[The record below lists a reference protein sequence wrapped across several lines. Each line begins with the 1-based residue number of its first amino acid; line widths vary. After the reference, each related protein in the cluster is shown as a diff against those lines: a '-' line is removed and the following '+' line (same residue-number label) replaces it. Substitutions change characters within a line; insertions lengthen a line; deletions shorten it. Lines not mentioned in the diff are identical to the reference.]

1 MIDNKTPIWI
11 GICLIVT
18 LVIAGCVSPTPPAPV
33 QTPAPTTAIQTV
45 LPTTPEATVVTVVST
60 RVTPKPSGTV
70 IDKEMRTIRY
80 EIAEKAFILTG
91 AHRMSADRASSFR
104 QEAGNGLGR

>member
-18 LVIAGCVSPTPPAPV
+18 LVIAGCVSPSTPAPV

-45 LPTTPEATVVTVVST
+45 LPTTTEATVVTVVTT
-60 RVTPKPSGTV
+60 RVTAQTS
-70 IDKEMRTIRY
+70 RNR
-80 EIAEKAFILTG
+80 
-91 AHRMSADRASSFR
+91 H
-104 QEAGNGLGR
+104 